1 MQNIRLIVAAVGGA
15 LSLVAAPI
23 VGGVTIENRAVEVVG
38 ASVGSDALLAVE
50 SNRSGIIERLV
61 ADHRAA
67 LVASGIGESAF
78 RSALAALRAD
88 HLLAA
93 SLVNTLQEVTAVVAA
108 SPVEGSALTRYVAVA
123 PTSTLAAL
131 PVADAYLVRDGESLT
146 VVKAA
151 QLQLT
156 GSTQLVGYFVAGLG
170 SGGEFTR
177 KDGPGSGANSWIG
190 FTAGNNVASGPGSAV
205 AAGTFNA
212 ATAQGSFVAAGQS
225 NVASGISSLVIGGFD
240 NQATA
245 IDALIG
251 GGAGHRATGARSVV
265 VGGGYNLASGSW
277 SFVGGGGRQTGSGVA
292 GTNPEDNVA
301 GGNFSVVTGG
311 QGNRA
316 TGNFAVVPGGNSNL
330 ASGVSSFAAGN
341 RAKTQT
347 TGGSPV
353 IHNGVFAFA
362 DNSAFDFNTANANEF
377 AVRATGGVRFITAID
392 GTGVATRTTFINTN
406 GTLVAGGNLALG
418 TTTANTGAI
427 YKSSLPF
434 IHTFGT
440 NNTFVGIN
448 SGNFTLTGADNSGL
462 GAFALANNTTG
473 FRNTAIGSGAMS
485 ANTTGN
491 SNTATGGGA
500 MQSNTTGFANTAT
513 GGGALFN
520 NTVGEYNTGVGAGS
534 LGSNTTGD
542 GNTASGVNALAQ
554 TTIGDNNTAHGREA
568 LALNTIGTNNVA
580 SGYNTLRDNI
590 SGNGNTAYGTF
601 ALGTNTTGSNNTG
614 LGFGA
619 NVAANDL
626 VNATAIGAGALVDA
640 SNHVR
645 IGDGSVTQIG
655 GQVAWTNLSDRRE
668 KKDIRELSLGLDF
681 IKSLRPVEYKMR
693 NGNDR
698 IDFGFIAQEVEA
710 LVGTNYNVLGIGGT
724 AERKLS
730 LRYTDLVA
738 PLVKAIQQ
746 QQILIE
752 EQRSMISLQ
761 QARLEEREFEFAAL
775 RRSVEVLLARTG
787 PVGHLATAP

>member
-1 MQNIRLIVAAVGGA
+1 
-15 LSLVAAPI
+15 
-23 VGGVTIENRAVEVVG
+23 
-38 ASVGSDALLAVE
+38 
-50 SNRSGIIERLV
+50 
-61 ADHRAA
+61 
-67 LVASGIGESAF
+67 
-78 RSALAALRAD
+78 
-88 HLLAA
+88 
-93 SLVNTLQEVTAVVAA
+93 
-108 SPVEGSALTRYVAVA
+108 
-123 PTSTLAAL
+123 
-131 PVADAYLVRDGESLT
+131 
-146 VVKAA
+146 
-151 QLQLT
+151 
-156 GSTQLVGYFVAGLG
+156 
-170 SGGEFTR
+170 
-177 KDGPGSGANSWIG
+177 
-190 FTAGNNVASGPGSAV
+190 
-205 AAGTFNA
+205 
-212 ATAQGSFVAAGQS
+212 
-225 NVASGISSLVIGGFD
+225 
-240 NQATA
+240 
-245 IDALIG
+245 
-251 GGAGHRATGARSVV
+251 
-265 VGGGYNLASGSW
+265 
-277 SFVGGGGRQTGSGVA
+277 
-292 GTNPEDNVA
+292 
-301 GGNFSVVTGG
+301 
-311 QGNRA
+311 
-316 TGNFAVVPGGNSNL
+316 
-330 ASGVSSFAAGN
+330 
-341 RAKTQT
+341 
-347 TGGSPV
+347 
-353 IHNGVFAFA
+353 
-362 DNSAFDFNTANANEF
+362 
-377 AVRATGGVRFITAID
+377 
-392 GTGVATRTTFINTN
+392 
-406 GTLVAGGNLALG
+406 
-418 TTTANTGAI
+418 
-427 YKSSLPF
+427 
-434 IHTFGT
+434 
-440 NNTFVGIN
+440 
-448 SGNFTLTGADNSGL
+448 
-462 GAFALANNTTG
+462 
-473 FRNTAIGSGAMS
+473 
-485 ANTTGN
+485 
-491 SNTATGGGA
+491 